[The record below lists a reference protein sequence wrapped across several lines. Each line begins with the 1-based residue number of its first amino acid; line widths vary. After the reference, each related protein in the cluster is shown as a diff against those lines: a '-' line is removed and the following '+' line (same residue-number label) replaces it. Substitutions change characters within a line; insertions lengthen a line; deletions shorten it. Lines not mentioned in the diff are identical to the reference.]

1 MRKNTTTL
9 STSLGSTSYT
19 IRSSEFRRD
28 GSLYGPIHQGLS
40 PSCTLNSLIDV
51 GLIISPDRKTSK
63 SPVCSLACGESSVV
77 SQTGL
82 IGALPALTP
91 ARTSYELSVEN
102 STSSPK
108 TVDEEVDRIQSTANE
123 VARHSR
129 DIHETAEEQTRTI
142 DDIADEV
149 NNLAE
154 ESQEQASRIEEMVDE
169 AVSEAES
176 IVSRTVEQKRMVEAV
191 EELAGR

>member
-1 MRKNTTTL
+1 
-9 STSLGSTSYT
+9 
-19 IRSSEFRRD
+19 
-28 GSLYGPIHQGLS
+28 
-40 PSCTLNSLIDV
+40 
-51 GLIISPDRKTSK
+51 
-63 SPVCSLACGESSVV
+63 LACGESSVV